1 MVLYTI
7 SLKIETTSAIINT
20 MAIEISGVDTNS
32 GLELCDGDMNI
43 YLNALH
49 LYASSIPADL
59 EKMSGVSQETL
70 ADYAITVHSVKS
82 MSQYIGAEE
91 ARKTAKELEAMAK
104 GGDLA
109 GVQAQNEAF
118 IKYLKNLADGI
129 DAWLKKNEGAS

>member
-1 MVLYTI
+1 MD
-7 SLKIETTSAIINT
+7 
-20 MAIEISGVDTNS
+20 IEIPGLDVNS
-32 GLELCDGDMNI
+32 GLELCDGNMDI

-59 EKMSGVSQETL
+59 DKMKNVSAETL
-70 ADYAITVHSVKS
+70 KDYAITVHSVKS

-91 ARKTAKELEAMAK
+91 ARKTAKELEALAK

-118 IKYLKNLADGI
+118 LRCTQNVVDSIQKWLEKNGT
-129 DAWLKKNEGAS
+129 ASA